1 VSIPERDSLFD
12 VAAKFF
18 SELQGEL
25 CRSIADID
33 GASEFTADAWQRPGG
48 GGGVARVLEGGAVF
62 EKAGVNWSNVD
73 GELPDEVAAH
83 MPGQGRTFRACGV
96 SLVLHP
102 RSPMVPTTHAN
113 FRCLMKG
120 DAVWF
125 GGGADLTP
133 YYFYREDAVHFH
145 RTLADACDRH
155 PVADYNRFK
164 SWCDEYFFLPHRGET
179 RGVGGV
185 FFDYLGADRGGAT
198 APLEERGDTGRREAG
213 EGVGRGR
220 GRASDESIDQVFD
233 FVRDLGRS
241 FTKAYLPIVERRQ
254 PLPFGETERTWQLR
268 RRGRYVEFNLIHDR
282 GTLFGLKTNGRIES
296 ILMSLPPLVRWDY
309 DVMAQPGSPEAE
321 LLTHLRPTDWLGR
334 AK

>member
-1 VSIPERDSLFD
+1 VSISERDSPFD
-12 VAAKFF
+12 LAAKFF

-25 CRSIADID
+25 CRALADVD
-33 GASEFTADAWQRPGG
+33 GGSEFGADAWQRPGG

-83 MPGQGRTFRACGV
+83 MPGQGRTFRACGI

-113 FRCLMKG
+113 FRCLVKG
-120 DAVWF
+120 DALWF

-133 YYFYREDAVHFH
+133 YYFFREDAVHFH
-145 RTLADACDRH
+145 RTLAEACDRH
-155 PVADYNRFK
+155 RPIGDYDRFK

-185 FFDYLGADRGGAT
+185 FFDYLGAKDEH
-198 APLEERGDTGRREAG
+198 PVEA
-213 EGVGRGR
+213 
-220 GRASDESIDQVFD
+220 VFD

-241 FTKAYLPIVERRQ
+241 FATAYLPIVQRRQ
-254 PLPFGETERTWQLR
+254 PLPFGETERAWQLR
-268 RRGRYVEFNLIHDR
+268 RRGRYVEFNLIYDR

-321 LLTHLRPTDWLGR
+321 LLTQLRPTDWLGR